1 MRFGKLSINSI
12 SKTIASMKLKR
23 FVRDLETNIGKKLLH
38 DAVIMEGFLDITNGD
53 TVIHGKNS
61 IVDQGLA
68 GIANWISGNTIAYNG
83 SAYPLGSFSWNGS
96 PPGYSTYMVVGSN
109 TSQGTSNGTT
119 GLQSPIVMGGGGGTG
134 TKPNSQSGATSTP
147 GVGQWQVQ
155 WTATWNAGTLPAT
168 TLGEVGLYL
177 YLIPA
182 TQGFQAGAGATT
194 LLFSRMA
201 SADGKFTAFT
211 INNAVPLSIA
221 WNFRLTYAT

>member
-1 MRFGKLSINSI
+1 MKFNKLSINSI

-23 FVRDLETNIGKKLLH
+23 FVRDLETSIGKKLLH

-68 GIANWISGNTIAYNG
+68 GIANWISANNIPCGGNFY
-83 SAYPLGSFSWNGS
+83 LGSYGWNGS
-96 PPGYSTYMVVGSN
+96 PPGYQTYMVVGSN
-109 TSQGTSNGTT
+109 TSQGTSNGTI

-147 GVGQWQVQ
+147 GTGQWQIQ
-155 WTATWNAGTLPAT
+155 WTATWNAGTLPAV

-177 YLIPA
+177 WLVPA
-182 TQGFQAGAGATT
+182 TQGFQSGAGGQT

-201 SADGKFTAFT
+201 SADGKFTPFT

-221 WNFRLTYAT
+221 WNFRLTYAI